1 MNFLIIQESG
11 RHQKNREFRESLNL
25 NRSLNRLN
33 GIESKVWG
41 LNYDNFTENFDDLEK
56 WSDVIL
62 ILENYTS
69 EWLPTDKI
77 KNSKK
82 IKLFWSIDSHC
93 ILDQHIQMC
102 KTLNIDIL
110 LNSTESYIPN
120 FKNVVK
126 KSYWFP
132 NAYPSDL
139 IYPLNIQ
146 KTTDIGFCGNLNN
159 RTDYIN
165 FLDKY
170 NIKKDIFVIGDEMVK
185 SINQYKI
192 HFNRNISNDIN
203 YRTFET
209 TGCGTLLLTN
219 YTPNLEQLFKIN
231 EEIIVYDNI
240 YDLDDKVHFLLNNE
254 EYRKKIEYNGL
265 LRAKSEHTY
274 DKRSQTLLD
283 IINTY

>member
-56 WSDVIL
+56 WSDVII

-69 EWLPTDKI
+69 EWLPDNKI

-110 LNSTESYIPN
+110 LNSTESYIHN

-139 IYPLNIQ
+139 IFPLNIQ
-146 KTTDIGFCGNLNN
+146 KTIDIGFCGNLNN

-170 NIKKDIFVIGDEMVK
+170 NIKKDIFVIGDDMVK
-185 SINQYKI
+185 SINEYKI

-240 YDLDDKVHFLLNNE
+240 YDLDDKVQFLLNNE
-254 EYRKKIEYNGL
+254 DYRKKIEYNGL
-265 LRAKSEHTY
+265 LRSKSEHTY
-274 DKRSQTLLD
+274 DKRCQTLLD

>member
-1 MNFLIIQESG
+1 MKFLIIQESG

-56 WSDVIL
+56 WSDVII

-69 EWLPTDKI
+69 EWLPDNKI

-110 LNSTESYIPN
+110 LNSTESYIHN

-139 IYPLNIQ
+139 IFPLNIQ
-146 KTTDIGFCGNLNN
+146 KTIDIGFCGNLNN

-170 NIKKDIFVIGDEMVK
+170 NIKKDIFVIGDDMVK
-185 SINQYKI
+185 SINEYKI
-192 HFNRNISNDIN
+192 HFNRNISNDVN

-240 YDLDDKVHFLLNNE
+240 YDLDDKVQFLLNNE
-254 EYRKKIEYNGL
+254 DYRKKIEYNGL
-265 LRAKSEHTY
+265 LRSKSEHTY
-274 DKRSQTLLD
+274 DKRCQTLLD

>member
-1 MNFLIIQESG
+1 MKILIIQESG
-11 RHQKNREFRESLNL
+11 RHQKNKNFRESLNL
-25 NRSLNRLN
+25 NRSLNRIN

-41 LNYDNFTENFDDLEK
+41 LNYENFTEIFDDIEK
-56 WSDVIL
+56 WSDVII

-69 EWLPTDKI
+69 EWLPINKI

-82 IKLFWSIDSHC
+82 IKIFWSIDSHC
-93 ILDQHIQMC
+93 ILEQHIHMC
-102 KTLNIDIL
+102 KILNIDVL

-139 IYPLNIQ
+139 ISPLNIT
-146 KTTDIGFCGNLNN
+146 KTIDIGFCGNLNN
-159 RTDYIN
+159 RTEYIN
-165 FLDKY
+165 YLDKY
-170 NIKKDIFVIGDEMVK
+170 NIKKDIFVIGDDMVK
-185 SINQYKI
+185 SINEYKI

-219 YTPNLEQLFKIN
+219 YTPNLERLFKIN
-231 EEIIVYDNI
+231 EEIIVYDNL
-240 YDLDDKVHFLLNNE
+240 YDLDDKIQFLLNNE

-265 LRAKSEHTY
+265 LKSKNHHTY
-274 DKRSQTLLD
+274 DNRSKTLLD